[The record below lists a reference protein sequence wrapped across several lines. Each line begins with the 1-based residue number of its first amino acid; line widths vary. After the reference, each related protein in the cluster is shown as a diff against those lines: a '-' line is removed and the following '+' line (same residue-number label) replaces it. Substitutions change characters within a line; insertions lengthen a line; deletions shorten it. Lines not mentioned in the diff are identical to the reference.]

1 VVLLD
6 SGLRS
11 RGHDTT
17 LVYGAVAE
25 GEASMEA
32 LAAASG
38 VPAVKVEPLGRSLR
52 FGHDVRALLRLMTL
66 IFTARPDVVHTHT
79 SKAGMLGRVAAT
91 VYNATRRP
99 NRRCAIL
106 HTFHGHVFE
115 GYFPPAVNAAV
126 RGVERLLARV
136 SDRIVT
142 ISPRQR
148 SDIVERFRIAPAARV
163 EMIPLGINLS
173 GLLAT
178 TAASPDLRSELG
190 LDARDIVVGFV
201 GRLVPIKDPQT
212 LVRAFAVARA
222 RDARLQLLVAGGGQ
236 LRPDLERLAEELGVG
251 RQVRFLGWTDR
262 LELLYSTMDLCA
274 LSSINE
280 GTPVALIEAMAAGRA
295 VVATAVGGVADLVED
310 GVQGRLVPSRD
321 VQALATAMIE
331 LAERPDERARMGAAG
346 RARVARAYASERLVD
361 EVEGLYER
369 VVRERRGRV

>member
-1 VVLLD
+1 MAGLGPLKILRVVSRLNTGGPSRHVVLLD

-79 SKAGMLGRVAAT
+79 SKAGMLGRLAAT
-91 VYNATRRP
+91 IYNATRRP
-99 NRRCAIL
+99 DRRCAIL

-126 RGVERLLARV
+126 RGIERLLARV

-163 EMIPLGINLS
+163 EMIPLGINL
-173 GLLAT
+173 
-178 TAASPDLRSELG
+178 
-190 LDARDIVVGFV
+190 
-201 GRLVPIKDPQT
+201 
-212 LVRAFAVARA
+212 
-222 RDARLQLLVAGGGQ
+222 
-236 LRPDLERLAEELGVG
+236 
-251 RQVRFLGWTDR
+251 
-262 LELLYSTMDLCA
+262 
-274 LSSINE
+274 
-280 GTPVALIEAMAAGRA
+280 
-295 VVATAVGGVADLVED
+295 
-310 GVQGRLVPSRD
+310 
-321 VQALATAMIE
+321 
-331 LAERPDERARMGAAG
+331 
-346 RARVARAYASERLVD
+346 
-361 EVEGLYER
+361 
-369 VVRERRGRV
+369 

>member
-1 VVLLD
+1 
-6 SGLRS
+6 
-11 RGHDTT
+11 
-17 LVYGAVAE
+17 
-25 GEASMEA
+25 
-32 LAAASG
+32 
-38 VPAVKVEPLGRSLR
+38 
-52 FGHDVRALLRLMTL
+52 
-66 IFTARPDVVHTHT
+66 
-79 SKAGMLGRVAAT
+79 
-91 VYNATRRP
+91 
-99 NRRCAIL
+99 
-106 HTFHGHVFE
+106 
-115 GYFPPAVNAAV
+115 
-126 RGVERLLARV
+126 RLLARV

-163 EMIPLGINLS
+163 EMIPLGINLA

-178 TAASPDLRSELG
+178 TAASPNLRSELG

-321 VQALATAMIE
+321 VQALATAMIG